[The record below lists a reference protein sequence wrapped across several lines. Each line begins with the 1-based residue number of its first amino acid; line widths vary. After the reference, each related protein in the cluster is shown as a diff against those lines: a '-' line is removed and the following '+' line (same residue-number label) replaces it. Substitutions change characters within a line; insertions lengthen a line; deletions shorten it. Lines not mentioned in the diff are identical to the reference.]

1 MKYIVSM
8 HTQIDGS
15 LSGFEADN
23 GDGLVNE
30 GILLL
35 FLILAI
41 TGVALLLLLL
51 VLALL
56 LVLVVASVLP
66 PLSLLANWSSS
77 E

>member
-1 MKYIVSM
+1 MYS
-8 HTQIDGS
+8 QIEGS

-23 GDGLVNE
+23 GDGFVNE
-30 GILLL
+30 GILL

-41 TGVALLLLLL
+41 TGVALLLLL

-66 PLSLLANWSSS
+66 PFSLLANSSSS